1 VAAWTAARGSDGQR
15 SWTSPGKVHAA
26 GGQRKTA
33 RCDALAGRD
42 PKNGSVNFDGRVRS
56 ACPQTG

>member
-1 VAAWTAARGSDGQR
+1 MAAGAAARGKRR
-15 SWTSPGKVHAA
+15 SKVMDISGEVHAA